1 MPTHTH
7 AMNGRETLNLAFS
20 QLQEVLPARAARWL
34 AWLHSPRAIWV
45 RVPVGL
51 LCTAASAL
59 WFMPIIGI
67 EWLPL
72 GLLLLAQDLPF
83 LRKPV
88 GQLIL
93 FLIRQWRRLLAWW
106 RARRR

>member
-1 MPTHTH
+1 MTTHSH
-7 AMNGRETLNLAFS
+7 AMNGRQILDLAFS
-20 QLQEVLPARAARWL
+20 QLQELLPARVARGLGWMRG
-34 AWLHSPRAIWV
+34 PQAIWV
-45 RVPVGL
+45 RIPVGL
-51 LCTAASAL
+51 LCIAASAF
-59 WFMPIIGI
+59 WFLPIVGI

-88 GQLIL
+88 GHLIL

-106 RARRR
+106 GARRR